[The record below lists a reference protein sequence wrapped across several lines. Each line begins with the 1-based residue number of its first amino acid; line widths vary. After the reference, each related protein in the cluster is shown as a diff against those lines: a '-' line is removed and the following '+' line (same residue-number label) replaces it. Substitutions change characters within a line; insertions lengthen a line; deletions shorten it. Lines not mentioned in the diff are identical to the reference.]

1 MARAPRCPRT
11 ASPTG
16 AMSGGS
22 EFCELRQPDWVSGQ
36 DGLMPTVG
44 SFLLREVTDEV
55 THCLATLLPEVS
67 SSAEPVT
74 RERVDEV
81 VGSDST
87 RIVVATL
94 DDQIRGMALLCI
106 CRTLKGR
113 FGLVEE
119 VAVDADARGHRLGVE
134 VMVRLLEVAH
144 DERLDFVELTSRPSR
159 EAANG
164 LYQSLG
170 FEQRETNVY
179 RHHLTDLPTRR

>member
-1 MARAPRCPRT
+1 MPQNVVPDRSVIRRAECVQIRPV
-11 ASPTG
+11 G
-16 AMSGGS
+16 AG
-22 EFCELRQPDWVSGQ
+22 LKQ
-36 DGLMPTVG
+36 DGLVPTVN
-44 SFLLREVTDEV
+44 SFLVQEVTDQV
-55 THCLATLLPEVS
+55 TRSLAELLPQVS
-67 SSAEPVT
+67 SSAEPV
-74 RERVDEV
+74 RQERVVELV
-81 VGSDST
+81 ESDST

-119 VAVDADARGHRLGVE
+119 VAVDADARGHHLGVE

-159 EAANG
+159 KAANG

-179 RHHLTDLPTRR
+179 RHRLENLPPRRITAGR